1 MFNRKRSFSLSTTL
15 LALIMGAS
23 IFLYGQV
30 WAAEPKYG
38 GTLTVTGEL
47 VQYPP
52 TSWDPAE
59 WVWTSMI
66 WTEPFLSTLQL
77 GDFVKNGPRGAN
89 VWHYQGYAGAPYH
102 LVRGLLAESWT
113 VPNDKTIIF
122 KIRKGIMWHEVPGV
136 MASRELTAEDVA
148 YTWTRNKS
156 AKGAW
161 AHVVGTIDTVT
172 ATDKYTV
179 EFKLN
184 KWMPDW
190 INKIGDAD
198 YATRVYP
205 REVVEAGPGDW
216 KNWRGIGTGPFL
228 LDDFVEGSTVTYV
241 RNPTYNIPT
250 YDTATINGKEYKI
263 PFVDRLVHSLNTDIS
278 SQIAALRTGKI
289 DQNDQITAEYY
300 KSLKNTNPD
309 MNFWTKTSNRYLM
322 VGTRM
327 DKKPFDDVRV
337 RKAMAMALDRQ
348 AILDSVYGGE
358 GVIFN
363 FPYSKGHG
371 EALFTPL
378 EKLPKTTAEQFEY
391 NPERAKQLLAEA
403 GYPNGFKSTLNSF
416 SQEPHGSLSEMVVAY
431 WNNIGIDVSIEL
443 HESTTFESM
452 LKEKTHAPIV
462 INAKGGHIDPFH
474 ILSLVYM
481 ENDQFTNSSMFREH
495 PEYAE
500 FRKQFDQAYASTDI
514 DEVNELMKD
523 LSQKVLGTVAYTQ
536 LPTPYVYHAAQPWVE
551 NYYGS
556 QILFFSHAA
565 AHTWINSDL
574 K

>member
-1 MFNRKRSFSLSTTL
+1 
-15 LALIMGAS
+15 
-23 IFLYGQV
+23 
-30 WAAEPKYG
+30 
-38 GTLTVTGEL
+38 
-47 VQYPP
+47 
-52 TSWDPAE
+52 
-59 WVWTSMI
+59 
-66 WTEPFLSTLQL
+66 
-77 GDFVKNGPRGAN
+77 
-89 VWHYQGYAGAPYH
+89 
-102 LVRGLLAESWT
+102 
-113 VPNDKTIIF
+113 
-122 KIRKGIMWHEVPGV
+122 
-136 MASRELTAEDVA
+136 
-148 YTWTRNKS
+148 
-156 AKGAW
+156 
-161 AHVVGTIDTVT
+161 
-172 ATDKYTV
+172 
-179 EFKLN
+179 
-184 KWMPDW
+184 
-190 INKIGDAD
+190 
-198 YATRVYP
+198 
-205 REVVEAGPGDW
+205 
-216 KNWRGIGTGPFL
+216 
-228 LDDFVEGSTVTYV
+228 
-241 RNPTYNIPT
+241 
-250 YDTATINGKEYKI
+250 
-263 PFVDRLVHSLNTDIS
+263 
-278 SQIAALRTGKI
+278 
-289 DQNDQITAEYY
+289 
-300 KSLKNTNPD
+300 

-500 FRKQFDQAYASTDI
+500 FRKQFDQAYASTDM
-514 DEVNELMKD
+514 DEVLELMKD